1 MKLNVDGK
9 NSNKLAL
16 QVFGH
21 SQMFQSRGP
30 TEHFV
35 RPSQAEPPT
44 SLVTFRK
51 LYFALC
57 VF

>member
-1 MKLNVDGK
+1 MVRIATSSLYKYLVIVIDGV
-9 NSNKLAL
+9 L
-16 QVFGH
+16 VI
-21 SQMFQSRGP
+21 RGP

-35 RPSQAEPPT
+35 GPSQAEPPT